1 MSKTGCDNKHNEVT
15 AQREFQ
21 NKIKRF
27 PLHKSKSRSFHLSKG
42 KPFFFLALLLNSFCF
57 LLYGMLYLLALNV
70 CCIQGMG

>member
-42 KPFFFLALLLNSFCF
+42 KPFFFFSPFIELILFFTLW
-57 LLYGMLYLLALNV
+57 YVVHPGT
-70 CCIQGMG
+70 